1 MRVMGRQQTDLGVET
16 NNSEGWFE
24 GNAHERVIEEL
35 PQVVQLAQENVL
47 QDISPRIH
55 AADES

>member
-1 MRVMGRQQTDLGVET
+1 MGRQQTDLGVET
-16 NNSEGWFE
+16 NYSEGWFE
-24 GNAHERVIEEL
+24 GNAHKRVIEEL
-35 PQVVQLAQENVL
+35 PQVVQLAQEHVL